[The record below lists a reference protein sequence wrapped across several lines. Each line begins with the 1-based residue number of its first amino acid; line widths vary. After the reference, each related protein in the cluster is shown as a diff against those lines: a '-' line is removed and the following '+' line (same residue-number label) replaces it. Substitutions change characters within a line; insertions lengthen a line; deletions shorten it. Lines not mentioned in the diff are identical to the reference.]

1 MAEYTDRMMARCSEI
16 TPYDDNYLEE
26 LQHQTELFRNFG
38 EALDTFLVEYGY
50 TGALDDV
57 SSKIDFIKKRYSAR
71 GVKSPRNMS
80 KWFSGDIMINKS
92 TALQLSFVF
101 GLGVEKTEDFL
112 RRICLLRGFDFH
124 DMEDIAY
131 YMAIKL
137 QADYKA
143 LETIL
148 ENLPD
153 VDAQRIPD
161 GDKAFYTG
169 NIAFEVKNISSM
181 EETAT
186 YIARNAERFVYKHVT
201 AAKMLRH
208 MWLKISGGDGI
219 VAKERR
225 IYQVEL
231 PETGKSNGFDAS
243 LSVWTIYLQM
253 IGLYGPNVRKA
264 SGGRSVRKLLVDSR
278 LIHTFAVYCY
288 PDRDGLE
295 KTLNG
300 VRISDERM
308 RKLLILLSF
317 YEFLAGKAVT
327 QGNRV
332 VSGRDAE
339 NCRLRINDILLSS
352 GYQTLYAGN
361 PYDWIFLFALENDDP
376 LTTFR
381 EDFMQ
386 EIYFDK
392 NNEREQNT

>member
-1 MAEYTDRMMARCSEI
+1 MAEYTDRMIAHCREI

-26 LQHQTELFRNFG
+26 LRCQMESFRNLG
-38 EALDTFLVEYGY
+38 EALDTFLIEKGY
-50 TGALDDV
+50 TGSLDDV
-57 SSKIDFIKKRYSAR
+57 SSKTDFVKKRYSAR
-71 GVKSPRNMS
+71 GVMPPRNMP
-80 KWFSGDIMINKS
+80 KWFSGDININKS

-101 GLGVEKTEDFL
+101 GLGVEETEDFL
-112 RRICLLRGFDFH
+112 RRICLSRGFDFH
-124 DMEDIAY
+124 DMEEIVY

-137 QADYKA
+137 KTDYKT
-143 LETIL
+143 LQMML

-153 VDAQRIPD
+153 VDVQRIPD
-161 GDKAFYTG
+161 DDKAFYTG
-169 NIAFEVKNISSM
+169 DIAGEVKNISSM
-181 EETAT
+181 EETAA
-186 YIARNAERFVYKHVT
+186 YIVRNAERFAYKHVT
-201 AAKMLRH
+201 AAKMLKR
-208 MWLKISGGDGI
+208 MWLKISGENGI
-219 VAKERR
+219 AVSERR
-225 IYQVEL
+225 MFQVEL
-231 PETGKSNGFDAS
+231 PETGKSNGFETS

-264 SGGRSVRKLLVDSR
+264 AGGRTIRNILTDSG
-278 LIHTFAVYCY
+278 LIHAFAVYCY

-295 KTLNG
+295 KALNG
-300 VRISDERM
+300 ARISDERM

-317 YEFLAGKAVT
+317 YEYLAGKAVACGGRT
-327 QGNRV
+327 

-386 EIYFDK
+386 EIYFDSQSQ
-392 NNEREQNT
+392 R

>member
-1 MAEYTDRMMARCSEI
+1 MAEYTDRMMVRCSEI
-16 TPYDDNYLEE
+16 TSYDDNYLEE
-26 LQHQTELFRNFG
+26 LRRQTEFFRNFG

-50 TGALDDV
+50 TGALSDV
-57 SSKIDFIKKRYSAR
+57 SSKIDFIKERYRAR
-71 GVKSPRNMS
+71 GMKFPRNMS
-80 KWFSGDIMINKS
+80 KWFSGNIIINKS
-92 TALQLSFVF
+92 TALNLCFVF
-101 GLGVEKTEDFL
+101 EMDTQEVEDFL

-137 QADYKA
+137 QADYKELA
-143 LETIL
+143 TIL

-153 VDAQRIPD
+153 VDVQRIPD
-161 GDKAFYTG
+161 SDTVFYTG
-169 NIAFEVKNISSM
+169 NIADEVKNLSSM
-181 EETAT
+181 EETAV
-186 YIARNAERFVYKHVT
+186 YIAQNAERFVYKHVT
-201 AAKMLRH
+201 ATKMLKR
-208 MWLKISGGDGI
+208 MWLKISGENGI
-219 VAKERR
+219 AAAERR
-225 IYQVEL
+225 AFQVEL
-231 PETGKSNGFDAS
+231 PETGKSNGFETS
-243 LSVWTIYLQM
+243 LSVWTLYLQM

-264 SGGRSVRKLLVDSR
+264 AGGRTIRNILTDSG
-278 LIHTFAVYCY
+278 LIHAFAVYCY

-295 KTLNG
+295 KALNG

-317 YEFLAGKAVT
+317 YEYLAGKAAACGDRT
-327 QGNRV
+327 

-386 EIYFDK
+386 EIYFDSQSQ
-392 NNEREQNT
+392 R

>member
-1 MAEYTDRMMARCSEI
+1 MAEYTDRMIARCREI

-26 LQHQTELFRNFG
+26 LRCQMERFRKFG
-38 EALDTFLVEYGY
+38 EALDTFLIEKGY
-50 TGALDDV
+50 AGSLDDV
-57 SSKIDFIKKRYSAR
+57 GSKTDFIKERYRAR
-71 GVKSPRNMS
+71 GVMPPRNMS
-80 KWFSGDIMINKS
+80 KWFLEDININKS

-101 GLGVEKTEDFL
+101 GLEVEETEDFL
-112 RRICLLRGFDFH
+112 RRICLSRGFDRH
-124 DMEDIAY
+124 DMEEIVY

-137 QADYKA
+137 KTDYKT
-143 LETIL
+143 LQMML

-153 VDAQRIPD
+153 VDVQRIPD
-161 GDKAFYTG
+161 DDKAFYTG
-169 NIAFEVKNISSM
+169 DIAGEVKNISSM
-181 EETAT
+181 EETAA
-186 YIARNAERFVYKHVT
+186 YIVRNAERFAYKHVT
-201 AAKMLRH
+201 AAKMLKR
-208 MWLKISGGDGI
+208 MWLKISGENGI
-219 VAKERR
+219 AAAERR
-225 IYQVEL
+225 AFQVEL
-231 PETGKSNGFDAS
+231 PETGKSNGFDTS

-264 SGGRSVRKLLVDSR
+264 AGGRNIRNILTDSG
-278 LIHTFAVYCY
+278 LIHAFAVYCY

-295 KTLNG
+295 KVLNG

-317 YEFLAGKAVT
+317 YEYLAGKAVAR
-327 QGNRV
+327 GNRA

-386 EIYFDK
+386 EIYFDS
-392 NNEREQNT
+392 QS

>member
-1 MAEYTDRMMARCSEI
+1 MAEYTDRMMACCSEI
-16 TPYDDNYLEE
+16 TPYDDNYLDE
-26 LQHQTELFRNFG
+26 LRRQMERFRNFG
-38 EALDTFLVEYGY
+38 DALDTFLVEKGY
-50 TGALDDV
+50 TGSLDDLG
-57 SSKIDFIKKRYSAR
+57 SKKDFIKKRYSAR
-71 GVKSPRNMS
+71 GVMSPRNMS
-80 KWFSGDIMINKS
+80 KWFSGDININKS

-101 GLGVEKTEDFL
+101 GLGVEETEDFL
-112 RRICLLRGFDFH
+112 RRICLSRGFDFH
-124 DMEDIAY
+124 DMEDIVY

-137 QADYKA
+137 KTDYKT
-143 LETIL
+143 LQMML

-153 VDAQRIPD
+153 VDVQRIPD
-161 GDKAFYTG
+161 SDTVFYTG
-169 NIAFEVKNISSM
+169 DIADEVKNLSSM
-181 EETAT
+181 EETAV
-186 YIARNAERFVYKHVT
+186 YIAQNAERFVYKHVT
-201 AAKMLRH
+201 AAKMLKR
-208 MWLKISGGDGI
+208 MWLKISGENGI
-219 VAKERR
+219 AAVERR
-225 IYQVEL
+225 AFQVEL
-231 PETGKSNGFDAS
+231 PETGKSNGFETS

-264 SGGRSVRKLLVDSR
+264 AGGRNIRNILTDSGLL
-278 LIHTFAVYCY
+278 HAFAVYCY

-295 KTLNG
+295 KVLNG

-317 YEFLAGKAVT
+317 YEYLAGKAVAC
-327 QGNRV
+327 GNRA

-386 EIYFDK
+386 EIYFDS
-392 NNEREQNT
+392 QS

>member
-1 MAEYTDRMMARCSEI
+1 MAEYTDRMIARCSEI

-26 LQHQTELFRNFG
+26 LRCQMECFRNFG
-38 EALDTFLVEYGY
+38 EALDTFLIEKGY
-50 TGALDDV
+50 TGSLDDV
-57 SSKIDFIKKRYSAR
+57 SSKTDFIKKRYSAR
-71 GVKSPRNMS
+71 GVMSPRNMS
-80 KWFSGDIMINKS
+80 KWFSGDININKS

-101 GLGVEKTEDFL
+101 GLGVEETEDFL
-112 RRICLLRGFDFH
+112 RRICLSRGFDLH
-124 DMEDIAY
+124 DMEEIVY
-131 YMAIKL
+131 YMAIKMKT
-137 QADYKA
+137 DYKT
-143 LETIL
+143 LQMML

-161 GDKAFYTG
+161 DDNAFYTG
-169 NIAFEVKNISSM
+169 DIAGEVKKLSSM
-181 EETAT
+181 EKTAV
-186 YIARNAERFVYKHVT
+186 YIAQNAERFAYKHVT
-201 AAKMLRH
+201 AAKMLKR
-208 MWLKISGGDGI
+208 MWLKISGENGI
-219 VAKERR
+219 AAAERR
-225 IYQVEL
+225 AFQVEL
-231 PETGKSNGFDAS
+231 PETGKSNGFDTS

-264 SGGRSVRKLLVDSR
+264 AGGRNIRNILTDSG
-278 LIHTFAVYCY
+278 LIHAFAVHCY

-295 KTLNG
+295 KVLNG

-317 YEFLAGKAVT
+317 YEYLAGKAVACGGRT
-327 QGNRV
+327 

-386 EIYFDK
+386 EIYFDSQSQ
-392 NNEREQNT
+392 R